1 VNDRADRAGAW
12 RTGAALLWRHVRNAR
27 GRPDRLWWV
36 ARRALAILRERRV
49 GQVVGRHAGPSIA
62 DLDRYAEW
70 IARYD
75 TLDAAARE
83 RLRDSARTLPR
94 RPRFTILLSDGG
106 TATDLAATMAS
117 LRAQFYSEW
126 RLAIGDAVGSAALD
140 AAGSA
145 TESGGAPNVP
155 GAATWSSS
163 DGVAGPPRAD
173 DEFIARLAPGE
184 RLAEDALLRV
194 AQKLASDSRV
204 RVVYADDDRID
215 ASGRRSG
222 PRFKPDWNPEWLRT
236 HDYIGSPCVIAAPI
250 ARSIV
255 PLVTRNAAARDWDWR
270 AQACEAAGVA
280 AIAHVP
286 RVLCHMPLR
295 DGDAASGSYADH
307 SHDRGAR
314 DGCEHGTGANADS
327 RTDERLVVDAMLA
340 RAGVAGAAER
350 TGDGWRIRYRLPEP
364 APKVSLVVPSR
375 DRAAL
380 LARCVASLRSVT
392 AYPDYEIVVVDN
404 DSRERAAVQLLAE
417 LEATRAAR
425 IVRFPGAF
433 NFAAECNAGVA
444 AAAGDVVILLNN
456 DTEIIDA
463 GWIDELAAHALQPGV
478 AMVGALLLYPDRTIQ
493 HAGVIVGVNGIG
505 EHRFRGCRLDDSRI
519 APWIAHA
526 QNLSAVTAACAAI
539 RRDRYWDLG
548 GLDEAL
554 GVANNDI
561 DFCLRALARGF
572 RNVWTP
578 HAVLLHHESVSRGY
592 ENSPAERARLD
603 RESALVRERWH
614 ALLDNDPAYNPN
626 LARDGAAYDLAFPP
640 RVKD

>member
-12 RTGAALLWRHVRNAR
+12 RAGAALLWRHVRNAR

-62 DLDRYAEW
+62 DLDGYAEW

-75 TLDAAARE
+75 TLDASARA
-83 RLRDSARTLPR
+83 RLRDAAHALTR
-94 RPRFTILLSDGG
+94 RPRFTILLADAG
-106 TATDLAATMAS
+106 TSVEFAATTAS
-117 LRAQFYSEW
+117 LRAQLYPGW
-126 RLAIGDAVGSAALD
+126 RLALGDAVDTAVLH
-140 AAGSA
+140 AAGESDSA
-145 TESGGAPNVP
+145 PLGGDLAGAPP
-155 GAATWSSS
+155 
-163 DGVAGPPRAD
+163 VA
-173 DEFIARLAPGE
+173 DEFIARLAPGD

-194 AQKLASDSRV
+194 AQKLATDSRV

-215 ASGRRSG
+215 ASGRRQR
-222 PRFKPDWNPEWLRT
+222 PHFKPDWNPEWLRT
-236 HDYIGSPCVIAAPI
+236 HDYIGAPCFVD
-250 ARSIV
+250 ARSAQSIA
-255 PLVTRNAAARDWDWR
+255 PLATRDPAARDWDWR
-270 AQACEAAGVA
+270 AQACDAAGAA

-286 RVLCHMPLR
+286 RVLCHVPVR
-295 DGDAASGSYADH
+295 EG
-307 SHDRGAR
+307 
-314 DGCEHGTGANADS
+314 GANENEGN
-327 RTDERLVVDAMLA
+327 DERRVVEATLA
-340 RAGVAGAAER
+340 RAGVAGTVARA
-350 TGDGWRIRYRLPEP
+350 GDAWRIRYRLPDP
-364 APKVSLVVPSR
+364 PPKVSLVVPSR

-380 LARCVASLRSVT
+380 LARCIDSIRAVT

-404 DSRERAAVQLLAE
+404 DSRERAAVHLLAE
-417 LEATRAAR
+417 LESTRAVR

-444 AAAGDVVILLNN
+444 AAAGHVVILLNN

-505 EHRFRGCRLDDSRI
+505 EHRFRGCRLDDPRI

-539 RRDRYWDLG
+539 RRDRYRDLG

-554 GVANNDI
+554 GVANNDV
-561 DFCLRALARGF
+561 DFCLRALSRGF

-614 ALLDNDPAYNPN
+614 ALLDDDAAYNPN
-626 LARDGAAYDLAFPP
+626 LARDGAAYRLAFPP
-640 RVKD
+640 RVTD